1 VLSRLLQH
9 RSVCQP
15 LEVQLQR
22 IHAPTVELR
31 PPIPAIET
39 VAWLAARRADTNAYM
54 RASCYGQQEKYD
66 CWGDRR
72 KLVAGAQC
80 PRALDAAVRR
90 GPFIECGYELRL
102 GGTQT
107 PILSVFEIFER
118 LPETNDVCL
127 SYSGGKHP
135 NDVS

>member
-1 VLSRLLQH
+1 
-9 RSVCQP
+9 
-15 LEVQLQR
+15 
-22 IHAPTVELR
+22 
-31 PPIPAIET
+31 
-39 VAWLAARRADTNAYM
+39 M
-54 RASCYGQQEKYD
+54 RASCYGQHEKYD

-127 SYSGGKHP
+127 SDSGGKHP
-135 NDVS
+135 DEVSRPYGANPRVPSGVRADIVQNDRDWIELSRASKPAKDF